1 MIDRKRLSLG
11 VRLVGTAVL
20 LATLLYLIDIDALRA
35 STARIDYRWLLAA
48 AAILVFLRLMLAYRW
63 YYIMRRQGLAV
74 GLGETVRTTLVA
86 AAFGPLAPAGL
97 GSDLFRGYRFANKY
111 GGAAAIAAGI
121 LLDRAIGVY
130 SMLLVAGVGAAVIW
144 YQGGADGWLLALIVL
159 QAAIVAG
166 WAVGIAL
173 RDRVARHGGVPFRSR
188 LLDRFW
194 RSFVSFFVQ
203 LTDVALLR
211 RIFPGSLA
219 ISVVIQLVRC
229 LMIYCLYRAFA
240 YDLGLVHFVIYVPL
254 LFLVM
259 FLPVSVGGLGVRES
273 ALVFFFTPLGVPAA
287 VSFSVGI
294 VAYGLQLLFS
304 AAVVAAWLLSRLAV
318 EGTRLSRPGR

>member
-1 MIDRKRLSLG
+1 MIDKKRLSLG

-20 LATLLYLIDIDALRA
+20 LATLLYLIDVDALSA
-35 STARIDYRWLLAA
+35 ATARIDYRWVALA
-48 AAILVFLRLMLAYRW
+48 AAILAVLRLLLAYRW

-74 GLGETVRTTLVA
+74 GLGEAVRTSLVA

-97 GSDLFRGYRFANKY
+97 GADLFRGYRFANKY
-111 GGAAAIAAGI
+111 GGATAIAAGI
-121 LLDRAIGVY
+121 LLDRAVGVY

-144 YQGGADGWLLALIVL
+144 YQGGADGWLTALIVL
-159 QAAIVAG
+159 QVAVVAG
-166 WAVGIAL
+166 WAGGIAFSGWI
-173 RDRVARHGGVPFRSR
+173 ARHGGAAFRSP
-188 LLDRFW
+188 LLDRVW
-194 RSFVSFFVQ
+194 RAFVSFFVQ

-211 RIFPGSLA
+211 RIFLGSLA

-240 YDLGLVHFVIYVPL
+240 YDLGLIHFIIYVPL

-318 EGTRLSRPGR
+318 EGARLSRPGR